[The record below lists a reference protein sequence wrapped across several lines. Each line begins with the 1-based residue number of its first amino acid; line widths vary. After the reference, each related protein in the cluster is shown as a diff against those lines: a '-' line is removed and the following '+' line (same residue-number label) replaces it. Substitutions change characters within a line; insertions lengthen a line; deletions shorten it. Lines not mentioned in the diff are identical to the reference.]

1 MPHSHDAH
9 IAALRQRVTEALAV
23 LVPDGKPAELYDSA
37 RYCLTGGGKRIR
49 PLLTLLS
56 AEAFG
61 VETDKA
67 LPAALALEIFHTFT
81 LVHDDIMDHAD
92 SRRGTPTVHVVWG
105 EDTAVLCGDYLLGM
119 AYGQLSRLQST
130 RIGRVV
136 QTFSDTVSRLCEG
149 QALDKIFEERRD
161 VSVADYLDMVDRKT
175 GALLQ
180 AALEIGGLAGSAD
193 DEDLLALR
201 RVGRELGRAFQIR
214 DDLLD
219 LVAKDTRWGKR
230 IGGDLVE
237 GKKTL
242 LLLET
247 LRIADDDERAW
258 FARIVEGNGLPPE
271 DIPEARERME
281 RLGVLEMARAAIDR
295 HSDAAVKELVA
306 LPGTVALE
314 QLIRGMQARAH

>member
-1 MPHSHDAH
+1 MPQSHDVH
-9 IAALRQRVTEALAV
+9 IAALRQRITEALAV
-23 LVPDGKPAELYDSA
+23 LVPHGNPAELYDSA

-49 PLLTLLS
+49 PILTLLS

-61 VETDKA
+61 VDTDDA

-92 SRRGTPTVHVVWG
+92 SRRGRPTVHVVWG
-105 EDTAVLCGDYLLGM
+105 EDTAVLCGDYLLGLG
-119 AYGQLSRLQST
+119 YDQLSRLPST
-130 RIGRVV
+130 RIRRVV
-136 QTFSDTVSRLCEG
+136 RTFSDTVSRLCEG

-161 VSVADYLDMVDRKT
+161 VSVEDYLDMVDRKT

-180 AALEIGGLAGSAD
+180 AALEIGGLTGSAD

-219 LVAKDTRWGKR
+219 LVARDTRWGKR

-247 LRIADDDERAW
+247 LRIANNDEHAW
-258 FARIVEGNGLPPE
+258 FSRIIEDNGLPPE
-271 DIPEARERME
+271 DIPEARDRME

-295 HSDAAVKELVA
+295 HSDAAVEELVA
-306 LPGTVALE
+306 LPETDALE